1 MSSEEIKMHSNC
13 NSPLYQA
20 VKSLIVAL
28 EQFPKW
34 TSVRNQSLSDI
45 YLTAGFSRTSF
56 PHLSAILST
65 MGLMEQEGERGGLRF
80 KFVAE
85 AKLAYVDPTVM
96 IYTIMERI
104 ESFNKSAKDGIEIR
118 LNNPRKSKSEKLIE
132 ELGGSNPIFLKDG
145 KEVSSDKS
153 SKLLNNSETQV
164 MQKKIYTVTDK
175 VYIIYGEQIHPGT
188 VISVSLRDAKKG
200 IEKGNEKGEVV
211 EYQVRLDNPIKYDD
225 IEEVF
230 DNIIDKVT
238 VRYVY
243 GSICLLLQALESK
256 FKIKQQIEVE
266 KSKDPQSKNEVK
278 VLGTHN
284 KSTVVERIY
293 R

>member
-132 ELGGSNPIFLKDG
+132 ELGGSNSIFLKDG

-175 VYIIYGEQIHPGT
+175 VYFIYNEQIQSGT
-188 VISVSLRDAKKG
+188 VIGVTLND
-200 IEKGNEKGEVV
+200 IEKMGGV
-211 EYQVRLDNPIKYDD
+211 EYQVLLDCPVPIDD
-225 IEEVF
+225 E
-230 DNIIDKVT
+230 DNSDLVLDKIC

-243 GSICLLLQALESK
+243 GSIQLLVQSLESK
-256 FKIKQQIEVE
+256 FKINAQIQAQNVKKVE
-266 KSKDPQSKNEVK
+266 SNLQNSSEVK
-278 VLGTHN
+278 GFEG
-284 KSTVVERIY
+284 KFQKFRTV
-293 R
+293 

>member
-1 MSSEEIKMHSNC
+1 MSSEEIKMHSDC

-56 PHLSAILST
+56 PHLSVILST

-145 KEVSSDKS
+145 KEVPSDKS

-175 VYIIYGEQIHPGT
+175 VYFIYNEQIQSGT
-188 VISVSLRDAKKG
+188 VIGVTLND
-200 IEKGNEKGEVV
+200 IEKMGGV
-211 EYQVRLDNPIKYDD
+211 EYQVLLDCPVPIDDEDNPDL
-225 IEEVF
+225 VL
-230 DNIIDKVT
+230 DKIC

-243 GSICLLLQALESK
+243 GSIQLLVQSLESK
-256 FKIKQQIEVE
+256 FKINAQIQAQNVKKVE
-266 KSKDPQSKNEVK
+266 SNLQNSFEVK
-278 VLGTHN
+278 GSEG
-284 KSTVVERIY
+284 KFQKFRTV
-293 R
+293 

>member
-1 MSSEEIKMHSNC
+1 MSSEEIKMNSDC

-118 LNNPRKSKSEKLIE
+118 LNNPRKSKNEKLIE

-145 KEVSSDKS
+145 KEVPSDKS

-175 VYIIYGEQIHPGT
+175 VYFIYNEQIQSGT
-188 VISVSLRDAKKG
+188 VIGVTLNY
-200 IEKGNEKGEVV
+200 IEKMGGV
-211 EYQVRLDNPIKYDD
+211 EYQVLLDCPVPIDDEDNPDL
-225 IEEVF
+225 VL
-230 DNIIDKVT
+230 DKIC

-243 GSICLLLQALESK
+243 GSIQLLVQSLESK
-256 FKIKQQIEVE
+256 FKINAQIQAQNVKKVE
-266 KSKDPQSKNEVK
+266 SNLQNCSEVK
-278 VLGTHN
+278 GSEG
-284 KSTVVERIY
+284 KFQKFRTV
-293 R
+293 

>member
-1 MSSEEIKMHSNC
+1 MSSEEIKMHSDC

-118 LNNPRKSKSEKLIE
+118 LNNPRKSKNERLIE

-175 VYIIYGEQIHPGT
+175 VYFIYNEQIQSGT
-188 VISVSLRDAKKG
+188 VIGVTLND
-200 IEKGNEKGEVV
+200 IEKMGGV
-211 EYQVRLDNPIKYDD
+211 EYQVLLDCPVPIDDEDNPDL
-225 IEEVF
+225 VL
-230 DNIIDKVT
+230 DKIC

-243 GSICLLLQALESK
+243 GSIQLLVQSLESK
-256 FKIKQQIEVE
+256 FKINAQIQAQNVANSEG
-266 KSKDPQSKNEVK
+266 KSSEVK
-278 VLGTHN
+278 GSEG
-284 KSTVVERIY
+284 KFQKFRTV
-293 R
+293 

>member
-1 MSSEEIKMHSNC
+1 MSSEEIKMHSDC
-13 NSPLYQA
+13 NSSLYQA

-118 LNNPRKSKSEKLIE
+118 LNNPRKSKNERLIE

-175 VYIIYGEQIHPGT
+175 VYFIYNEQIQSGT
-188 VISVSLRDAKKG
+188 VIGVTLND
-200 IEKGNEKGEVV
+200 IEKMGGV
-211 EYQVRLDNPIKYDD
+211 EYQVLLDCPVPIDDEDNPDL
-225 IEEVF
+225 VL
-230 DNIIDKVT
+230 DKIC

-243 GSICLLLQALESK
+243 GSIQLLVQSLESK
-256 FKIKQQIEVE
+256 FKINAQIQAQNVANSEG
-266 KSKDPQSKNEVK
+266 KSSEVK
-278 VLGTHN
+278 GSEG
-284 KSTVVERIY
+284 KFQKFRTV
-293 R
+293 

>member
-1 MSSEEIKMHSNC
+1 MSSEEIKMHSDC

-20 VKSLIVAL
+20 VKSLILAL

-56 PHLSAILST
+56 PHLSTILST

-132 ELGGSNPIFLKDG
+132 ELGGSNPIFIKDG

-153 SKLLNNSETQV
+153 SKLLNNSEAQV

-175 VYIIYGEQIHPGT
+175 VYFIYNEQIQSGT
-188 VISVSLRDAKKG
+188 VIGVTLND
-200 IEKGNEKGEVV
+200 IEKMGGV
-211 EYQVRLDNPIKYDD
+211 EYQVLLDCPVPIDDEDNPDL
-225 IEEVF
+225 VL
-230 DNIIDKVT
+230 DKIC

-243 GSICLLLQALESK
+243 GSIQLLVQSLESK
-256 FKIKQQIEVE
+256 FKINAQIQAQNVKKVE
-266 KSKDPQSKNEVK
+266 SNLQSSSEVK
-278 VLGTHN
+278 GSEG
-284 KSTVVERIY
+284 KFQKFRTV
-293 R
+293 

>member
-1 MSSEEIKMHSNC
+1 MSSEEIKMHSDC

-34 TSVRNQSLSDI
+34 TSVRTQSLSDI
-45 YLTAGFSRTSF
+45 YLTTGFSRLSF

-80 KFVAE
+80 KFVTE

-118 LNNPRKSKSEKLIE
+118 LNNPRKSKNERLVE

-175 VYIIYGEQIHPGT
+175 VYFIYNEQIQSGT
-188 VISVSLRDAKKG
+188 VIGVTLND
-200 IEKGNEKGEVV
+200 IEKMGGV
-211 EYQVRLDNPIKYDD
+211 EYQVLLYCPVRIDDEDNPDL
-225 IEEVF
+225 VL
-230 DNIIDKVT
+230 DKIC

-243 GSICLLLQALESK
+243 GSIQLLVQSLESK
-256 FKIKQQIEVE
+256 FKINAQIQAQNVNKVE
-266 KSKDPQSKNEVK
+266 SKSQNSSEVK
-278 VLGTHN
+278 GSEGKFQKLR
-284 KSTVVERIY
+284 TV
-293 R
+293 

>member
-1 MSSEEIKMHSNC
+1 MSSEEIKMHSDC

-118 LNNPRKSKSEKLIE
+118 LNNPRKSKNERLIE

-145 KEVSSDKS
+145 KEVPSDKS

-175 VYIIYGEQIHPGT
+175 VYFIYNEQIQSGT
-188 VISVSLRDAKKG
+188 VIGVTLND
-200 IEKGNEKGEVV
+200 IEKMGGV
-211 EYQVRLDNPIKYDD
+211 EYQVLLDCPVLIDDEDNPDL
-225 IEEVF
+225 VL
-230 DNIIDKVT
+230 DKIC

-243 GSICLLLQALESK
+243 GSIQLLVQSLESK
-256 FKIKQQIEVE
+256 FKINAQIQAQNVVTSEG
-266 KSKDPQSKNEVK
+266 KSSEVK
-278 VLGTHN
+278 FQ
-284 KSTVVERIY
+284 KFRTV
-293 R
+293 

>member
-1 MSSEEIKMHSNC
+1 MSSEEIKMHSDC

-118 LNNPRKSKSEKLIE
+118 LNNPRKSKNEKLIE

-145 KEVSSDKS
+145 KEVPSDKS

-175 VYIIYGEQIHPGT
+175 VYFIYNEQIQSGT
-188 VISVSLRDAKKG
+188 VIGVTLND
-200 IEKGNEKGEVV
+200 IEKMGGV
-211 EYQVRLDNPIKYDD
+211 EYQVLLDCPVLIDDEDNPDL
-225 IEEVF
+225 VL
-230 DNIIDKVT
+230 DKIC

-243 GSICLLLQALESK
+243 GSIQLLVQSLESK
-256 FKIKQQIEVE
+256 FKINAQIQAQNVATSEG
-266 KSKDPQSKNEVK
+266 KSSEVK
-278 VLGTHN
+278 FQ
-284 KSTVVERIY
+284 KFRTV
-293 R
+293 